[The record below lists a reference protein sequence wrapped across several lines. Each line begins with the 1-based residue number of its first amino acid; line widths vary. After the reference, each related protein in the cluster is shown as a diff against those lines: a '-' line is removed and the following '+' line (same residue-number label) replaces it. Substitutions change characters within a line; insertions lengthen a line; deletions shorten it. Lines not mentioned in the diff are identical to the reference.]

1 VVTLGDLKA
10 EVWRSLPVRKHL
22 AGRKTVEDLVELAV
36 YSWEGRTL
44 ANCADH
50 DARLAVCDDIL
61 RSVKRGYQVV
71 SGREVQEYGIFWTL
85 VLQGVAALV
94 VQLILRWWLDS
105 RMNRVR
111 IEVWQSELQ
120 R

>member
-1 VVTLGDLKA
+1 MKLADLKA
-10 EVWRSLPVRKHL
+10 HVWKSLPVRKHL
-22 AGRKTVEDLVELAV
+22 AGRRTVEDLVELAV
-36 YSWEGRTL
+36 YSWQGRLLTGCTDD
-44 ANCADH
+44 AQRQEVCAE
-50 DARLAVCDDIL
+50 IL

-85 VLQGVAALV
+85 VLQGLASLV
-94 VQLILRWWLDS
+94 VQLILRWWLDA

-111 IEVWQSELQ
+111 IEVWKTELQ